1 MGRSSLHTFSAANM
15 AANMFSKRLWR
26 LRTYLY
32 LLAFGILL
40 PAVLLTVWNGY
51 SQYRQ
56 AEEAAERE
64 VYTLANIGAETT
76 ALFLAD
82 AETLLKGLST
92 RIQSRPLPENG
103 CDPIFEEFKTL
114 FPQFSNLSQS
124 TPEGYIVCSSM
135 QQPGNNKTYVGDKE
149 WFKQVYNKGRFI
161 VGPPYKG
168 PVTGRMVSVL
178 AYPLRNKDGK
188 MTGAL
193 QLPIDLVNYELIPG
207 SGKLPKTINVSIFDS
222 SGVIIA
228 RSQKPEKF
236 IGKSLRG
243 LESVEHF
250 LRAKDGTTK
259 SVSSE
264 GVERIFG
271 FRPIPGTD
279 WFIVAGIATSEALKG
294 SRTTARNNAILG
306 FVGLGLAMGIA
317 FFMSR
322 LISKPITDL
331 QDTAARI
338 VLGEHE
344 RRAYVH
350 GPKEL
355 LDVTRQFNTMLDA
368 IDQARKAQ
376 VAREAEVHR
385 LAFYDVLTGL
395 PNRRLLVQKIDE
407 LCKTGR
413 DTNRIGAILYI
424 DLDHFKDI
432 NDAYGHQA
440 GDRFLK
446 AVSQRLSRFLNDD
459 DIVARIGGDE
469 FVYIT
474 AFLASSQEDAAS
486 AALKFGARIQREL
499 QQPSNDEGSGTTSSA
514 SVGITLFPKIG
525 DTSEILLHEA
535 DIAMYQAK
543 QGGRNAVVLFESA
556 MRQQITQRLAME
568 ADLQY
573 ATTNGDLTLH
583 VQSQVNHAGEVTGVE
598 ALVRWHHPERGLIPP
613 DTFIP
618 LAERSSLIIEIG
630 RWVLHEGCK
639 AQISAHA
646 TYPGVPLSVN
656 VSPRQFH
663 HPGFIDDVRDAIACT
678 NANPELLILEVT
690 EGVLIEDIEHTIQR
704 MSELAEIG
712 IRFSIDDFGTG
723 YSSLSYLKRLPLYEL
738 KIDKSFIK
746 DTPADSNDTAI
757 VTSIVGVAKHLQL
770 HVVAEGV
777 ETQAQVD
784 FLKAI
789 GCDAMQGY
797 LFARPMSVP
806 AWLEG
811 AKPRFVVSNQVYS
824 N

>member
-1 MGRSSLHTFSAANM
+1 M
-15 AANMFSKRLWR
+15 
-26 LRTYLY
+26 
-32 LLAFGILL
+32 
-40 PAVLLTVWNGY
+40 
-51 SQYRQ
+51 
-56 AEEAAERE
+56 
-64 VYTLANIGAETT
+64 
-76 ALFLAD
+76 
-82 AETLLKGLST
+82 KGLST
-92 RIQSRPLPENG
+92 RIQARNNSGNG

-124 TPEGYIVCSSM
+124 TLDGYIVCSSM
-135 QQPGNNKTYVGDKE
+135 PQPGNNKTYVGDTQ
-149 WFKQVYNKGRFI
+149 WFKLVYKQERFI

-178 AYPLRNKDGK
+178 AYPIRNKDGEV
-188 MTGAL
+188 TGAL

-207 SGKLPKTINVSIFDS
+207 SRKLPKSINISIIAS

-228 RSQKPEKF
+228 RSQTPEKF

-243 LESVEHF
+243 LESVDHF
-250 LRAKDGTTK
+250 LRIKDGTAK

-294 SRTTARNNAILG
+294 SRDTAKNNAVLG
-306 FVGLGLAMGIA
+306 SAGLGLAIGFA
-317 FFMSR
+317 FLMSK

-331 QDTAARI
+331 QGTAARI
-338 VLGEHE
+338 ALGENE

-350 GPKEL
+350 GPKEI

-376 VAREAEVHR
+376 DTREAEVYR

-424 DLDHFKDI
+424 DLDHFKDV

-446 AVSQRLSRFLNDD
+446 AIAHRLSGLLSND

-469 FVYIT
+469 FVYL
-474 AFLASSQEDAAS
+474 AASLASNQEDAAS
-486 AALKFGARIQREL
+486 AALKLGTLIQKEL
-499 QQPSNDEGSGTTSSA
+499 QRPFNDEGYRTKSSA

-535 DIAMYQAK
+535 DIAMYQVK
-543 QGGRNAVVLFESA
+543 QGGRNDVVLFESA
-556 MRQQITQRLAME
+556 MREEITHRLALE
-568 ADLQY
+568 ADLQN
-573 ATTNGDLTLH
+573 AVINGDLMLH
-583 VQSQVNHAGEVTGVE
+583 VQSQVNHAGEVIGAE
-598 ALVRWHHPERGLIPP
+598 ALLRWHHPERGLIPP

-618 LAERSSLIIEIG
+618 LAERSSLIIQIG
-630 RWVLHEGCK
+630 QWVLHEGCK
-639 AQISAHA
+639 AQVAAHA

-663 HPGFIDDVRDAIACT
+663 DPGFVDDVRDAISCS
-678 NANPELLILEVT
+678 NANPKLLILEVT

-712 IRFSIDDFGTG
+712 VRFSIDDFGTG

-738 KIDKSFIK
+738 KIDRSFIK
-746 DTPADSNDTAI
+746 DTPVDPSDTAI
-757 VTSIVGVAKHLQL
+757 VTSIVGVAKHLHL

-797 LFARPMSVP
+797 LFARPMPLSD
-806 AWLEG
+806 WLKG
-811 AKPRFVVSNQVYS
+811 AQSKSMVN